1 MCTVKDEVRASAHA
15 GGERLIG
22 DESRRKGPEQRSRQQ
37 LNNARRPSAKI
48 TR

>member
-22 DESRRKGPEQRSRQQ
+22 DESRRKGPERSRQQ